1 MQKIQVAVL
10 TTSVKHWICRPD
22 KLILWFRMNPS
33 TQAVEPPAYRPSV
46 YQILQRSE
54 LLGCRST
61 HRNYGSAW
69 LPCST
74 YLNISISTYPSTY
87 KHLSICYLSTY
98 NYMSACLVY
107 QSSLYLYL
115 SICLSVCRSVS
126 PSVCLSTFVYLP
138 LTIYLSYLSYPII
151 LF

>member
-107 QSSLYLYL
+107 QSLYI
-115 SICLSVCRSVS
+115 SIYQ
-126 PSVCLSTFVYLP
+126 SVCLSVGRSVRRSVCLP
-138 LTIYLSYLSYPII
+138 LSIYL
-151 LF
+151 

>member
-107 QSSLYLYL
+107 QSLYISIYL
-115 SICLSVCRSVS
+115 
-126 PSVCLSTFVYLP
+126 SVCLSVGRSVRRSVCLP
-138 LTIYLSYLSYPII
+138 LSIYL
-151 LF
+151 